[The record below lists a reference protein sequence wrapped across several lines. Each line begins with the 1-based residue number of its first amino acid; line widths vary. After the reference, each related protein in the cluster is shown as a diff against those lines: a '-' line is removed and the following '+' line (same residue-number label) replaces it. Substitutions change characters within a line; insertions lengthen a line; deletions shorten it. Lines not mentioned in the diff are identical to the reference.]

1 MYCLPFQVDL
11 NCFEDGGE
19 QFRLS
24 VEVVVQHEVRVVAEV
39 VDEKSDRAEI
49 TVTAFHQVSQDR
61 VLPSLDLPP
70 DDDVDIGA
78 EPNEKIRQTLK

>member
-1 MYCLPFQVDL
+1 
-11 NCFEDGGE
+11 
-19 QFRLS
+19 
-24 VEVVVQHEVRVVAEV
+24 
-39 VDEKSDRAEI
+39 
-49 TVTAFHQVSQDR
+49 VSQDR